1 MATTR
6 NIYDRL
12 TEARVHMSNP
22 PMNGKAQYGKYSTL
36 GDVLDV
42 IIPALVREGLLLTQ
56 QIIPEGVLNTIVF
69 DREGNTMILD
79 ARPINLEGN
88 SQQQGS
94 AETYAKRYALC
105 TAFALVGVE
114 DDDGAAASQPQ
125 PTRASNS
132 SGARNKAI
140 KRLNAAIEA
149 YSAAQG
155 KTVEEV
161 KAGVKAR
168 EDYEDTAEFYNL
180 VAEELETA

>member
-1 MATTR
+1 MATNR

-12 TEARVHMSNP
+12 TEARVKMTNP
-22 PMNGKAQYGKYSTL
+22 PMRGKAQYGQYATL

-42 IIPALVREGLLLTQ
+42 IIPALVREGLLVRQGIT
-56 QIIPEGVLNTIVF
+56 PEGILETAVY
-69 DREGNTMILD
+69 DRDGNTVILD

-125 PTRASNS
+125 PPRAANS
-132 SGARNKAI
+132 SAARNKAI
-140 KRLNAAIEA
+140 KRLNAAMEA
-149 YSAAQG
+149 YSFATG

-168 EDYEDTAEFYNL
+168 EDYEDTAEFYNR

>member
-12 TEARVHMSNP
+12 TEARVKMTNP
-22 PMNGKAQYGKYSTL
+22 PMRGKAQYGQYATL

-42 IIPALVREGLLLTQ
+42 VIPALVREGLLVRQGIT
-56 QIIPEGVLNTIVF
+56 PEGILETIIY
-69 DREGNTMILD
+69 DREGESLTLD

-125 PTRASNS
+125 PTRAANS
-132 SGARNKAI
+132 SAARNSAI

-149 YSAAQG
+149 YSVATG

-168 EDYEDTAEFYNL
+168 EDYEDTSEFYNR

>member
-6 NIYDRL
+6 TIHAKL
-12 TEARVHMSNP
+12 AAARRSMDNP
-22 PMNGKAQYGKYSTL
+22 PMNGKAQYGKYATL
-36 GDVLDV
+36 GDVLNVVLPPLISQGLMVRQGITPDGILET
-42 IIPALVREGLLLTQ
+42 IIYNDEGETLT
-56 QIIPEGVLNTIVF
+56 
-69 DREGNTMILD
+69 LD

-125 PTRASNS
+125 PTRAANNS
-132 SGARNKAI
+132 AARNKAI
-140 KRLNAAIEA
+140 KRLNAAMEA
-149 YSAAQG
+149 YSAATG

-168 EDYEDTAEFYNL
+168 DDYADTADFYNL